1 MKIAL
6 IGYGKMGKA
15 IEEIALQRGHSVVL
29 KVDSNSKEWEKELKN
44 ADVAI
49 EFTQPSSALE
59 NYTKILAANIPLVT
73 GTTGWSDEYA
83 SVKKIIEQTK
93 GTFLSASNFSVGVN
107 LFFEINRFVAQ
118 LMDKKTEYD
127 VKIEE
132 IHHLQKLDAPSGTAI
147 TIAEGIIENSSK
159 KTDWYCSEKENIEH
173 PEVADLKIIAKR
185 EENVPGTHIVSY
197 ESEIDEIKIIHEA
210 KSRKGFAFG
219 AILAAEFIQEKKG
232 IYTMKDVLQLS
243 QLNY

>member
-15 IEEIALQRGHSVVL
+15 IEEIAIQRGHSVVL
-29 KVDSNSKEWEKELKN
+29 KVNSNSKEWEKELKN
-44 ADVAI
+44 VDVAI
-49 EFTQPSSALE
+49 EFTNPSSAIE
-59 NYTKILAANIPLVT
+59 NYKKILASNIPLVT
-73 GTTGWSDEYA
+73 GTTGWYEEYE
-83 SVKKIIEQTK
+83 SVKKIVEQSN

-118 LMDKKTEYD
+118 LMDKQTEYD
-127 VKIEE
+127 VEIEE

-147 TIAEGIIENSSK
+147 IIAEGIIENSSK
-159 KTDWYCSEKENIEH
+159 KTNWYCPQKDVNKH
-173 PEVADLKIIAKR
+173 PYISDLKIIAKR

-197 ESEIDEIKIIHEA
+197 ESEIDEIKIIHQA

-243 QLNY
+243 QLNH

>member
-29 KVDSNSKEWEKELKN
+29 KVDSNTTEWEKVLTQ

-49 EFTQPSSALE
+49 EFTKPSSAIE
-59 NYTKILAANIPLVT
+59 NYRKILTANIPLVS
-73 GTTGWSDEYA
+73 GTTGWYDEYT
-83 SVKKIIEQTK
+83 SVQKIVEQFN
-93 GTFLSASNFSVGVN
+93 GTFLSASNFSIGVN
-107 LFFEINRFVAQ
+107 LFFEINRFVTQ
-118 LMDKKTEYD
+118 LMEKQTDYD
-127 VKIEE
+127 VEIEE

-159 KTDWYCSEKENIEH
+159 KTDWYCAEKEQIEH
-173 PEVADLKIIAKR
+173 PAATDLKITAKR

-197 ESEIDEIKIIHEA
+197 ESEIDEIKIIHQA

-219 AILAAEFIQEKKG
+219 AILAAEFIQGKKG
-232 IYTMKDVLQLS
+232 IYSMKDVLQLS
-243 QLNY
+243 QLNH

>member
-29 KVDSNSKEWEKELKN
+29 KVGSNSKEWEKELSSV
-44 ADVAI
+44 DVAI
-49 EFTQPSSALE
+49 EFTKPSSAIE
-59 NYTKILAANIPLVT
+59 NYKKILASNIPLVT
-73 GTTGWSDEYA
+73 GTTGWYEEYE
-83 SVKKIIEQTK
+83 SVKKFVDQSN

-118 LMDKKTEYD
+118 LMDKQTDYD
-127 VKIEE
+127 VEIEE
-132 IHHLQKLDAPSGTAI
+132 IHHLQKIDAPSGTAI

-159 KTDWYCSEKENIEH
+159 KTEWYCPEKGNIEH
-173 PEVADLKIIAKR
+173 PEASDLKITAKR
-185 EENVPGTHIVSY
+185 EENVSGTHIVSY
-197 ESEIDEIKIIHEA
+197 ESEIDEIKIIHQA

-219 AILAAEFIQEKKG
+219 AILAAEFIQGKKG

-243 QLNY
+243 QFNH